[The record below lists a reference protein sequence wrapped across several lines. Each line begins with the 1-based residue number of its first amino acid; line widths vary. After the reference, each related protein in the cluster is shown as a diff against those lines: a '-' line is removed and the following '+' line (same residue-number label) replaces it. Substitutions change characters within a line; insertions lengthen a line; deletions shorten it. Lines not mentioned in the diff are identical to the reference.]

1 MRARPMSYASIV
13 GSSLPTIGNTCA
25 SASLVDIAAGSS
37 SLDAEAPRIR
47 FKTKRTLRY
56 LAWASAVSAAWV
68 VGRALKSRRRSQV
81 SRSQSA
87 SSQAEAQAPSETGKG
102 GEQE

>member
-25 SASLVDIAAGSS
+25 SGSLVDIAAGSS

-81 SRSQSA
+81 SDTQSA
-87 SSQAEAQAPSETGKG
+87 SSHGEVEAPAKKGKV
-102 GEQE
+102 GERE